1 MKSDMSDLTR
11 RLKPVLAPLSKK
23 EERQA
28 VKSAVEHLTAEIGS
42 EHDLHYRILG
52 AEIRIEKP
60 PRRGDVP
67 KRLIRVLI
75 ADYSN
80 QRNLDISVNHK
91 GKVVQSE
98 VLRGL
103 QPAFHPDEIQ
113 EAKEFAERDERVAR
127 LAKMPGSFA
136 SAFASDL
143 AVARGRR
150 LVGLHYLAAAKS
162 GEVKPLATLV
172 VDLASG
178 EIVDFRDD
186 KAEGGS

>member
-1 MKSDMSDLTR
+1 MKSDMSDLTQ

-28 VKSAVEHLTAEIGS
+28 VKTAVEHLTAEIGS
-42 EHDLHYRILG
+42 EHDLRYRILG

-60 PRRGDVP
+60 PGRGEVP
-67 KRLIRVLI
+67 ERLIRVLI

-80 QRNLDISVNHK
+80 QRNLDISVNHR
-91 GKVVQSE
+91 GKVVTSE

-113 EAKEFAERDERVAR
+113 EAKKFAERDKRVAR

-143 AVARGRR
+143 ALERGRR

-172 VDLASG
+172 VDLAST
-178 EIVDFRDD
+178 EIVDFRHDRV
-186 KAEGGS
+186 EGS

>member
-11 RLKPVLAPLSKK
+11 KLKPVLVPLSKK

-28 VKSAVEHLTAEIGS
+28 VKSAVEHLIAEIGS
-42 EHDLHYRILG
+42 GHDLRYRILG

-67 KRLIRVLI
+67 ERLIRVLI

-113 EAKEFAERDERVAR
+113 EAKEFAERDKRVAR
-127 LAKMPGSFA
+127 LAKMSGSFA

-143 AVARGRR
+143 ALERGRR

-186 KAEGGS
+186 KVEGGS